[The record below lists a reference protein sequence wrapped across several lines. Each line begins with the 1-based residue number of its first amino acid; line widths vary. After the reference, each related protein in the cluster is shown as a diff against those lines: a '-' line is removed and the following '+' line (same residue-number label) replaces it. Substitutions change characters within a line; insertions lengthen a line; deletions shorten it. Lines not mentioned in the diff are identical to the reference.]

1 MRKPLVMIALAV
13 AATWSLGA
21 PAAWAFRCPKLY
33 KQCQEALKTSTA
45 DAATKEEAKKMCE
58 EGITIHKNA
67 TGAADH
73 DKSIAILNEALA
85 LLGIEK

>member
-1 MRKPLVMIALAV
+1 MRKLGVMIALAV
-13 AATWSLGA
+13 AMTWGLGT
-21 PAAWAFRCPKLY
+21 PAAWAKKCPKLY

-45 DAATKEEAKKMCE
+45 DAATKENANKMCE
-58 EGITIHKNA
+58 EGMALHKNA

-85 LLGIEK
+85 LLGVKE

>member
-1 MRKPLVMIALAV
+1 MRKLGVMVALAV
-13 AATWSLGA
+13 AMTWGLGA

-33 KQCQEALKTSTA
+33 KQCQEALKSSTA
-45 DAATKEEAKKMCE
+45 DAATKEKAKNMCE
-58 EGITIHKNA
+58 EGIALHKNA